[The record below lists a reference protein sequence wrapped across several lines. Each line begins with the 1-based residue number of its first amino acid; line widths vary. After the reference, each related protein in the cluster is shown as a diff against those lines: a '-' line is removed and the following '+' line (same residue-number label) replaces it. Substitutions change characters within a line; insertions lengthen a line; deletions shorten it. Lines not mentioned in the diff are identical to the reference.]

1 MKLKTLEI
9 IGFKSFANKT
19 VIDFQKG
26 MTGIVGPNGSG
37 KSNIIEA
44 IRWVMGEQ
52 SAKDL
57 RGNKMA
63 DVIFAGTKD
72 RKALNRAEVSITF
85 DNSDHYI
92 QSDFSELRITR
103 RLYRSGESSYQ
114 LNGAECRLKDIHE
127 IFMDTGLGRDGFSII
142 SQGQVEKIFSAKPE
156 ERRGIIEEVAGV
168 YKYKQNKTQ
177 AEKDLAVTDDNLDR
191 VADIIHEV
199 EGRLL
204 PLEKQA
210 ETAKEYL
217 EKREQYE
224 KLDQVRLTRSIL
236 SLQGQVVS
244 QDAGLKEVNQ
254 AVSKKQGDLAEQKEK
269 LAATRAELTTVQEQK
284 DQLSQ
289 DILEKTQQKEQ
300 LIGNQKLASQ
310 EAESLQ
316 HEQDSLA
323 KQLTTLQEQGEKAAG
338 ELAVADEEAQSLT
351 KKASELKKTV
361 EQIEKEHGQE
371 QVQSIKQEL
380 ETNRQQYVAIMQ
392 DLAALHN
399 KVTFEERALT
409 QNQEQKA
416 RKEEALQAAE
426 QALAAA
432 KQAVAEYEKGHPDQS
447 TGENPYEGKL
457 DQAKVALDQAK
468 QAYQQA
474 QTAWQEGAY
483 ALDKAQSIYQAE
495 SSLDEYAGFY
505 QGVKNLMVPQVKRN
519 FPGIRGVVAELVD
532 VPKDY
537 TKAIETVLGGAL
549 QNVVVDTTKTAKG
562 IVNYLTKNRKGR
574 VTLLPEESIKPRQ
587 ARDIYRAEQ
596 ERGFIGLASDLVKM
610 PRGMENILSNLL
622 GTTLVVSDLDAATR
636 VAKACQNRLRVV
648 SLDGQLVNAGGSI
661 TGGAN
666 HRQGPSVLSRQAEL
680 KEKADSLAN
689 QEAAVLDLQKVRNDK
704 QTLVNQLADQV
715 QELTASY
722 YDFENQGQQVDY
734 QLTALR
740 DTVAQEET
748 KVQTLT
754 LDLADLK
761 AAEEDSRAEQSES
774 KRALE
779 AKGQAQ
785 KQSEAVT
792 ADLTERL
799 AQVEE
804 EQAAYQEEKAQFQA
818 EAATVSAKQEA
829 ADENKKRL
837 QALLAELQNQQNDL
851 QTRQSEIRDRLEQA
865 ANGPALA
872 EQLSA
877 LEKALEEAGSHF
889 NGLTTSFQELT
900 QSVREL
906 EEALSTKQEEVN
918 QAMMEQAN
926 AAHRLQTAQEKL
938 AKQMTTLQQTYGL
951 TVESEA
957 DLKQSDLADDEIDKA
972 LTQLK
977 RSLDALGPVNVAAIQ
992 EYDEIKE
999 RHSFLTQQ
1007 AEDLQQAKATLQAT
1021 IDEMDQEVQVRFKQ
1035 TFDQVAEH
1043 FKDVFTK
1050 MFAGG
1055 QAQIELTDPEHLL
1068 TTGIDIKAQ
1077 PPGKKFQQ
1085 MSLLSGGEKALTA
1098 ISLLF
1103 AILQVRP
1110 VPFAVLDEAEAALD
1124 EANVDRFAAYLKNF
1138 GGSTQFITITHRKG
1152 TMVAATVLYGVTMQ
1166 EAGVSK
1172 MVAVNLD
1179 QAEEKLA

>member
-19 VIDFQKG
+19 VIDFQQG

-72 RKALNRAEVSITF
+72 RKPVNRAEVSITF

-168 YKYKQNKTQ
+168 YKYKQNKSQ

-191 VADIIHEV
+191 VADIVHEV
-199 EGRLL
+199 EGRLT

-210 ETAKEYL
+210 ETAKDYL
-217 EKREQYE
+217 EKRENYE

-236 SLQGQVVS
+236 SLQEQVVKDDS
-244 QDAGLKEVNQ
+244 GLKELNA
-254 AVSKKQGDLAEQKEK
+254 AVEGKQGELAEQKEGLGK
-269 LAATRAELTTVQEQK
+269 ARTQLSAVQENK
-284 DQLSQ
+284 DQLAQ
-289 DILEKTQQKEQ
+289 DILSKTQQKEQ

-316 HEQDSLA
+316 HEAESLT
-323 KQLTTLQEQGEKAAG
+323 KQFDNLQEQGQQAA
-338 ELAVADEEAQSLT
+338 EDLATADSEEQTLSAKDQ
-351 KKASELKKTV
+351 ELKKTIQ
-361 EQIEKEHGQE
+361 QIEKEHGQQ
-371 QVQSIKQEL
+371 QVQRIKNEL
-380 ETNRQQYVAIMQ
+380 EENRQAYVSIMQ
-392 DLAALHN
+392 ELAALHN
-399 KVTFEERALT
+399 KVTFEEKALQ
-409 QNQEQKA
+409 QNQEQKE
-416 RKEEALQAAE
+416 RKLVALQEAKAARQVAQNE
-426 QALAAA
+426 LAAY
-432 KQAVAEYEKGHPDQS
+432 QQEHPDQT
-447 TGENPYEGKL
+447 TGENPYEARLTSAK
-457 DQAKVALDQAK
+457 DQLSAAKNDYQKAQA
-468 QAYQQA
+468 
-474 QTAWQEGAY
+474 AWQEAAY
-483 ALDKAQSIYQAE
+483 ALDKAQSVYQAE
-495 SSLDEYAGFY
+495 SALDEYAGFY
-505 QGVKNLMVPQVKRN
+505 QGVKNLMVPAVKRN

-532 VPKDY
+532 VPKQY

-549 QNVVVDTTKTAKG
+549 QNVVVDSTKTAKS

-574 VTLLPEESIKPRQ
+574 VTLLPEESIKPRS

-596 ERGFIGLASDLVKM
+596 EAGFIGVAADLVTMPKKM
-610 PRGMENILSNLL
+610 DNILSNLL
-622 GTTLVVSDLDAATR
+622 GTTLVVQDLDAATR
-636 VAKACQNRLRVV
+636 VARAVQNRMRVV

-680 KEKADSLAN
+680 KERADALAK
-689 QEAAVLDLQKVRNDK
+689 QEGEVKDLQQKRNE
-704 QTLVNQLADQV
+704 QQNLVNELSEQV
-715 QELTASY
+715 QELSASY

-734 QLTALR
+734 KLTALK
-740 DTVAQEET
+740 DVVEKEET
-748 KVQTLT
+748 RVQTLT

-761 AAEEDSRAEQSES
+761 AAEEDSVQEQQDSKQALLEKES
-774 KRALE
+774 AQKEAE
-779 AKGQAQ
+779 AK
-785 KQSEAVT
+785 S
-792 ADLTERL
+792 ADLADRL

-804 EQAAYQEEKAQFQA
+804 EQTAYQEEKAQFQA
-818 EAATVSAKQEA
+818 EAATVAAKLEA
-829 ADENKKRL
+829 ADANKKRL
-837 QALLAELQNQQNDL
+837 QALLSELQNQQNEL
-851 QTRQSEIRDRLEQA
+851 SNRQDEINKRLEQA
-865 ANGPALA
+865 ANGPALSA
-872 EQLSA
+872 QLEQLKEE
-877 LEKALEEAGSHF
+877 LEQAGQHS
-889 NGLTTSFQELT
+889 NELT
-900 QSVREL
+900 QRFSNLTEKVSQMEA
-906 EEALSTKQEEVN
+906 ALSQKQEEVN
-918 QAMMEQAN
+918 QAMMDQAN
-926 AAHRLQTAQEKL
+926 ATHRLQAGQEKL
-938 AKQMTTLQQTYGL
+938 AKQMATLQQTYGL
-951 TVESEA
+951 TVESQA
-957 DLKQSDLADDEIDKA
+957 DLKKSDLPDQAIDQQLA
-972 LTQLK
+972 QLK
-977 RSLDALGPVNVAAIQ
+977 RALAALGPVNVAAIQ
-992 EYDEIKE
+992 EYEEIKE
-999 RHSFLTQQ
+999 RHSFLTKQ

-1055 QAQIELTDPEHLL
+1055 QAQIELTDPKHLL

-1152 TMVAATVLYGVTMQ
+1152 TMVAASVLYGVTMQ

-1172 MVAVNLD
+1172 MVAVNLE

>member
-168 YKYKQNKTQ
+168 YKYKQNKSQ
-177 AEKDLAVTDDNLDR
+177 AEKDLAVTDENLAR
-191 VADIIHEV
+191 VADIVHEV

-210 ETAKEYL
+210 ETAKDYL
-217 EKREQYE
+217 EKRESFE

-236 SLQGQVVS
+236 SLQGQVVK
-244 QDAGLKEVNQ
+244 QDQGLKTLNSEVDEKQ
-254 AVSKKQGDLAEQKEK
+254 AKLTNQKEG
-269 LAATRAELTTVQEQK
+269 LAKTREQLTQVQEQK
-284 DQLSQ
+284 DQLAQEVLS
-289 DILEKTQQKEQ
+289 KTQQKEQ

-316 HEQDSLA
+316 HEQ
-323 KQLTTLQEQGEKAAG
+323 
-338 ELAVADEEAQSLT
+338 QSLT
-351 KKASELKKTV
+351 KQLTNLQGQGEQAANDLADADQEERSLAEKATELKKTV
-361 EQIEKEHGQE
+361 EKIEQEHGQK
-371 QVQSIKQEL
+371 QVQSIKAEL
-380 ETNRQQYVAIMQ
+380 EENRQQYVAIMQ
-392 DLAALHN
+392 DLATLHN
-399 KVTFEERALT
+399 KVTFEEKALI
-409 QNQEQKA
+409 QNQEQKE
-416 RKEEALQAAE
+416 RK
-426 QALAAA
+426 QALLNEAESALAKA
-432 KQAVAEYEKGHPDQS
+432 KQAVAAYEEKHPDQS
-447 TGENPYEGKL
+447 AAKNPYEEKLDQAKEKL
-457 DQAKVALDQAK
+457 DQAKVA
-468 QAYQQA
+468 YQEA
-474 QTAWQEGAY
+474 QSAWQQGAY
-483 ALDKAQSIYQAE
+483 ALDKSQSIYQAE

-532 VPKDY
+532 VPKQY

-549 QNVVVDTTKTAKG
+549 QNVVVDSTKTAKS
-562 IVNYLTKNRKGR
+562 IVNYLTKKRKGR

-587 ARDIYRAEQ
+587 ARDIHRAQ
-596 ERGFIGLASDLVKM
+596 EETGFIGIAADLVTI
-610 PRGMENILSNLL
+610 PRGMENILANLL

-636 VAKACQNRLRVV
+636 VARACQNRLRVV

-666 HRQGPSVLSRQAEL
+666 HKQGPPVLSRQAEL
-680 KEKADSLAN
+680 KEKADALAK
-689 QEAAVLDLQKVRNDK
+689 QEAAVANLQKIRNEQQD
-704 QTLVNQLADQV
+704 LVNQLTEQV
-715 QELTASY
+715 QEMRTAY
-722 YDFENQGQQVDY
+722 YDFESQGQQVDY
-734 QLTALR
+734 QLTALK
-740 DTVAQEET
+740 DAVQQEET

-761 AAEEDSRAEQSES
+761 FAEADSLQEQKASQEAFLEKEASQKEAEQKTS
-774 KRALE
+774 
-779 AKGQAQ
+779 
-785 KQSEAVT
+785 
-792 ADLTERL
+792 DLTNRL

-829 ADENKKRL
+829 ADANKKRL
-837 QALLAELQNQQNDL
+837 QALLSELQSQQNEL
-851 QTRQSEIRDRLEQA
+851 TTRQNEIRQKLEQA
-865 ANGPALA
+865 ADGPALA
-872 EQLSA
+872 EQLTT
-877 LEKALEEAGSHF
+877 LEAA
-889 NGLTTSFQELT
+889 LTTADEQSSALT
-900 QSVREL
+900 QSFQ
-906 EEALSTKQEEVN
+906 ALTQAVSEQEESLSQIQEAVN
-918 QAMMEQAN
+918 QAMMDQAN
-926 AAHRLQTAQEKL
+926 ASHRLQAAQEKL
-938 AKQMTTLQQTYGL
+938 AKQVTTLQQTYGL

-957 DLKQSDLADDEIDKA
+957 DIKASDLDDATIEQQ
-972 LTQLK
+972 LSQLK
-977 RSLDALGPVNVAAIQ
+977 RALNALGPVNVAAIQ

-999 RHSFLTQQ
+999 RYQFLTQQ
-1007 AEDLQQAKATLQAT
+1007 ADDLEKAKATLQAT

-1035 TFDQVAEH
+1035 TFDQVAKH

>member
-85 DNSDHYI
+85 DNSDHYV

-114 LNGAECRLKDIHE
+114 LNGADCRLKDIHE
-127 IFMDTGLGRDGFSII
+127 IFMDTGLGKDGFSII

-177 AEKDLAVTDDNLDR
+177 AEKDLTVTDDNLAR
-191 VADIIHEV
+191 VADIVHEV
-199 EGRLL
+199 EGRLT

-210 ETAKEYL
+210 ESAKEYL
-217 EKREQYE
+217 EKRERYE
-224 KLDQVRLTRSIL
+224 QLDQVRLTRSIL
-236 SLQGQVVS
+236 SLQGKVVA
-244 QDAGLKEVNQ
+244 QGKTLGEKKAD
-254 AVSKKQGDLAEQKEK
+254 VSKKQSALAAQKEL
-269 LAATRAELTTVQEQK
+269 LASTRAELTSVQEAK
-284 DQLSQ
+284 DQLSE
-289 DILEKTQQKEQ
+289 DILTKTQQREQ
-300 LIGNQKLASQ
+300 MIGNQKLASQ
-310 EAESLQ
+310 EADSLQ
-316 HEQDSLA
+316 RESETLV
-323 KQLTTLQEQGEKAAG
+323 KQQATLTTQGEQAANQ
-338 ELAVADEEAQSLT
+338 LAEVDEQEGLLST
-351 KKASELKKTV
+351 KETELKKTIQ
-361 EQIEKEHGQE
+361 QIEANHGQQ
-371 QVQSIKQEL
+371 QVDRIKTEL
-380 ETNRQQYVAIMQ
+380 ESNRQAYVAIMQ
-392 DLAALHN
+392 DLATYHN
-399 KVTFEERALT
+399 KVTFEEKALL

-416 RKEEALQAAE
+416 RKQELLKAAEEALAIAQKN
-426 QALAAA
+426 LADY
-432 KQAVAEYEKGHPDQS
+432 KKDHPDQE
-447 TGENPYEGKL
+447 TGENPYLAQL
-457 DQAKVALDQAK
+457 DEAKQQLNQAK
-468 QAYQQA
+468 QDYQAA
-474 QTAWQEGAY
+474 QQNWQSAAY
-483 ALDKAQSIYQAE
+483 ALDKAQSVYQAE

-505 QGVKNLMVPQVKRN
+505 QGVKNLMAPAVKRN

-532 VPKDY
+532 VPKRY

-549 QNVVVDTTKTAKG
+549 QNVVVDSTKTAKA
-562 IVNYLTKNRKGR
+562 IVQYLTKNRKGR
-574 VTLLPEESIKPRQ
+574 VTLLPEDSIRSRT
-587 ARDIYRAEQ
+587 ARDVYRAEQ
-596 ERGFIGLASDLVKM
+596 ERGFIGIASDLVSM
-610 PRGMENILSNLL
+610 PQGMENILTNLL
-622 GTTLVVSDLDAATR
+622 GTTLVVEDLDAATR
-636 VAKACQNRLRVV
+636 VARAVQNRLRVV

-680 KEKADSLAN
+680 KAKADALAEQKAQVEALVGLRN
-689 QEAAVLDLQKVRNDK
+689 QEQAR
-704 QTLVNQLADQV
+704 VNQLSDKV
-715 QELTASY
+715 QELTASF

-734 QLTALR
+734 QLTALK
-740 DTVAQEET
+740 DAVAKEET

-761 AAEEDSRAEQSES
+761 ADEEDSQTELDES
-774 KRALE
+774 KQALLE
-779 AKGQAQ
+779 KERAQ
-785 KQSEAVT
+785 KQAEATT
-792 ADLTERL
+792 ADLTEKL
-799 AQVEE
+799 SQVEE
-804 EQAAYQEEKAQFQA
+804 EQAGYQEEKAAFQA
-818 EAATVSAKQEA
+818 EMAKISAKREA
-829 ADENKKRL
+829 ANADKERL
-837 QALLAELQNQQNDL
+837 QALLAELQSQRNEL
-851 QTRQSEIRDRLEQA
+851 TTRQTEIKERLEQA

-872 EQLSA
+872 EQL
-877 LEKALEEAGSHF
+877 AG
-889 NGLTTSFQELT
+889 
-900 QSVREL
+900 L
-906 EEALSTKQEEVN
+906 EEALQKADGQSKDLATRFQTLTQKVSELEEELSVQQETVN
-918 QAMMEQAN
+918 QLLMEESN
-926 AAHRLQTAQEKL
+926 AAYTLQTTQEKL
-938 AKQMTTLQQTYGL
+938 GKQVSTLQQTYGL
-951 TVESEA
+951 TVQSQADVKESE
-957 DLKQSDLADDEIDKA
+957 LDDSEIDKT
-972 LTQLK
+972 LTAIK
-977 RSLDALGPVNVAAIQ
+977 RALDAIGPVNIAAIQ
-992 EYDEIKE
+992 EYEEIKE
-999 RHSFLTQQ
+999 RHTFLTQQ
-1007 AEDLQQAKATLQAT
+1007 ASDLEQAKATLQAT
-1021 IDEMDQEVQVRFKQ
+1021 IDEMDQEVKVRFKE

-1172 MVAVNLD
+1172 MVAVNLE